1 MTMQDWYRGRSYQAE
16 RIAVGDGKVIAN
28 VDMERLV
35 QAMADFGVPPAGM
48 TSWSPGQQA
57 ALAPVLLAS
66 AR

>member
-1 MTMQDWYRGRSYQAE
+1 
-16 RIAVGDGKVIAN
+16 
-28 VDMERLV
+28 
-35 QAMADFGVPPAGM
+35 MADFGVPPAGM